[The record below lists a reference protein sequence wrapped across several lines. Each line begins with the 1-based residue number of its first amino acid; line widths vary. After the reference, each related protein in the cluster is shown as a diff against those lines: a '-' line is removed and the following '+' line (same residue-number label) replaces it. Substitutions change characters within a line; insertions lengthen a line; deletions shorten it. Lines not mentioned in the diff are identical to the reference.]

1 MKMNQELSTREQILH
16 MMKTNGPLSTKEITD
31 ELGIT
36 EMAVRRHLGTM
47 ERDGLIESK
56 LVRPTMG
63 RPTAVY
69 GLTEQ
74 GDHLFPKKYHT
85 LTLDLLD
92 VLVEETDNELVDR
105 LFDRRKEKLEQ
116 QYKSSMAGKPFE
128 DKVKTLS
135 QIQNDNGYMTKL
147 EQPNENEFVLI
158 EHNCPIS
165 QIANQ
170 YQHACECELKLFES
184 LLDANVERSECL
196 AQEGNCCRYTITKM
210 KDKPLIQES

>member
-16 MMKTNGPLSTKEITD
+16 MMKTGGPLSTKEITD

-74 GDHLFPKKYHT
+74 GDNLFPKKYHT

-92 VLVEETDNELVDR
+92 VLAEETDHELVDR
-105 LFDRRKEKLEQ
+105 LFDGRKEKLEQ
-116 QYKSSMAGKPFE
+116 QYKSSMTGKSFE
-128 DKVKTLS
+128 DKVKTLA

-147 EQPNENEFVLI
+147 EQQDENEYVLI

-196 AQEGNCCRYTITKM
+196 AQEGNCCRYTITKE
-210 KDKPLIQES
+210 KS

>member
-16 MMKTNGPLSTKEITD
+16 MMKTSGPLSTKEITD

-74 GDHLFPKKYHT
+74 GDNLFPKKYHT

-92 VLVEETDNELVDR
+92 VLAEETDYELVDR

-116 QYKSSMAGKPFE
+116 QYKSSMAGKSFE
-128 DKVKTLS
+128 DKVKTLA

-147 EQPNENEFVLI
+147 EQQDENEYILI

-196 AQEGNCCRYTITKM
+196 AQEGNCCRYTITKE
-210 KDKPLIQES
+210 KSSEKEA

>member
-16 MMKTNGPLSTKEITD
+16 MMKTSGPLSTKEITD

-74 GDHLFPKKYHT
+74 GDNLFPKKYHT

-92 VLVEETDNELVDR
+92 VLAEETDYKLVDR

-116 QYKSSMAGKPFE
+116 QYKSSMVGKSFE
-128 DKVKTLS
+128 DKVKTLAK
-135 QIQNDNGYMTKL
+135 IQNDNGYMTKL
-147 EQPNENEFVLI
+147 EQQDENEYILI

-196 AQEGNCCRYTITKM
+196 AQEGNCCRYTITKE
-210 KDKPLIQES
+210 KSSKKEA

>member
-1 MKMNQELSTREQILH
+1 MKINQERSTREQILH

-36 EMAVRRHLGTM
+36 EMAIRRHLSTL

-56 LVRPTMG
+56 LIRPTMG

-74 GDHLFPKKYHT
+74 GDTLFPKNYHT

-92 VLVEETDNELVDR
+92 ELAEETGSDLVDR
-105 LFDRRKEKLEQ
+105 LFDRRKEKLER
-116 QYKSSMAGKPFE
+116 QYKPSMEGKSFE
-128 DKVKTLS
+128 EKVKTLA
-135 QIQNDNGYMTKL
+135 QIQNDSGYMTRL
-147 EQPNENEFVLI
+147 EQQGENEYILI
-158 EHNCPIS
+158 EHNCPIA

-170 YQHACECELKLFES
+170 YYHACECELNLFES
-184 LLDANVERSECL
+184 LLDADVKRDECL
-196 AQEGNCCRYTITKM
+196 ALEGSCCRYTIK
-210 KDKPLIQES
+210 KS

>member
-16 MMKTNGPLSTKEITD
+16 MMKTSGPLSTKEITD

-74 GDHLFPKKYHT
+74 GDNLFPKKYHT

-92 VLVEETDNELVDR
+92 VLAEETDQELVDR

-116 QYKSSMAGKPFE
+116 QYKSSMTGKSFE
-128 DKVKTLS
+128 DKVKTLA

-147 EQPNENEFVLI
+147 EQQDANEYTLI

-196 AQEGNCCRYTITKM
+196 AQEGNCCRYIITKE
-210 KDKPLIQES
+210 KSSKNES